1 MCNIKFKLLLSFKN
15 IDIMCQLAILLTSNI
30 IRYII
35 ITKLAYPKLGIINGG
50 NNMIK
55 EINDKNFNEE
65 IVNSDSLV
73 VVDFWA
79 PWCGPCKMLSPV
91 IEELSNEM
99 GEKVKFAKVNVDE
112 SPIIASTYKISSI
125 PTVMVFNKESVK
137 ETLVGFRPKAELKK
151 VIEKNL

>member
-1 MCNIKFKLLLSFKN
+1 
-15 IDIMCQLAILLTSNI
+15 
-30 IRYII
+30 
-35 ITKLAYPKLGIINGG
+35 
-50 NNMIK
+50 MIK
-55 EINDKNFNEE
+55 EVNDANFNEE
-65 IVNSDSLV
+65 IANSDNIV

-91 IEELSNEM
+91 IEELANEM
-99 GEKVKFAKVNVDE
+99 GTNVKFAKINVDE

-125 PTVMVFNKESVK
+125 PTVMVFNKDSVK